1 MYGFDQSTQTGGSSR
16 LPAGINENVFLQ
28 DILFE
33 PLKADGD
40 GDTVMKFLFADAN
53 GDTFN
58 HIEWPLDYDRLVNM
72 AKGWGKQGAEAEVFA
87 KNEFRAQGERVQ
99 HILSCFIPKD
109 KCVFKA
115 DTFEAFVEGCIKL
128 LGDNHKNVP
137 CRMKIVYKKGSSYTT
152 FPKRA
157 IKPFI
162 QAMSEPNKLKIDP
175 KWDIIEA
182 PEPDNDD
189 QFSVKPASNGAKEEE
204 APLGW

>member
-1 MYGFDQSTQTGGSSR
+1 MYGFDETTQVTGSTR
-16 LPAGINENVFLQ
+16 LPAGINENVYLK

-40 GDTVMKFLFADAN
+40 GDNVIKFMFADAAGSN
-53 GDTFN
+53 FN
-58 HIEWPLDYDRLVNM
+58 HIEWPLDYDRLVSM
-72 AKGWGKQGAEAEVFA
+72 AKGWGKQQAEAEVYA

-115 DTFEAFVEGCIKL
+115 DTFEKFAEGIIRL
-128 LGDNHKNVP
+128 LGENHKDVP
-137 CRMKIVYKKGSSYTT
+137 CRMKIVYKKGSNYTT

-162 QAMSEPNKLKIDP
+162 QPMNEPSRIKIDP
-175 KWDIIEA
+175 KWDNIEA
-182 PEPDNDD
+182 PTPDTDDGFAVTPTTNTATDEP
-189 QFSVKPASNGAKEEE
+189 Q
-204 APLGW
+204 APW

>member
-1 MYGFDQSTQTGGSSR
+1 MYGFDESTQTGGSTR
-16 LPAGINENVFLQ
+16 LPAGINENVFLK

-40 GDTVMKFLFADAN
+40 GDNVMKFMFADTN
-53 GDTFN
+53 GDTFT
-58 HIEWPLDYDRLVNM
+58 HIEWPLDYDRLVTM
-72 AKGWGKQGAEAEVFA
+72 AQGWGKPQADAEVYA

-115 DTFEAFVEGCIKL
+115 DTFEKFAEGIIRL
-128 LGDNHKNVP
+128 LGENHKDVP
-137 CRMKIVYKKGSSYTT
+137 CRMKIVYKKGSNYTT

-162 QAMSEPNKLKIDP
+162 QPMNEPSRIVIDP
-175 KWDIIEA
+175 KWDNIEA
-182 PEPDNDD
+182 PTPDDD
-189 QFSVKPASNGAKEEE
+189 DTFQVTPSSS
-204 APLGW
+204 APVEDAPW